1 MATMNEFNARAMRKL
16 AAKNKYISAEEVW
29 LNTKEYIKEAAN
41 AGRRFVR
48 PFTYWEACEYLG
60 LQTAEPETLEE
71 IVKRLQKNGFT
82 VKVRKHLISR
92 KPDYFNAIVRW

>member
-1 MATMNEFNARAMRKL
+1 MIAKEFNARAMRKL
-16 AAKNKYISAEEVW
+16 AAKNKYVPTEEVW
-29 LNTKEYIKEAAN
+29 FNTKAQIKEAAE
-41 AGRRFVR
+41 AGKRFVR
-48 PFTYWEACEYLG
+48 PFTYWEAREDLR

-71 IVKRLQKNGFT
+71 VVKTLQKNGFT